1 MTIYVIVENCPAYDD
16 RAEQDDIHTCL
27 CESLGYFTDDN
38 LAEIEVEKHN
48 KKWRVEYVAKF
59 DRQSLNEL
67 AEAADIYP
75 LLDALVKWGCIQE
88 DEYDQVHDDLERY
101 GYVPVNPAN
110 YQPKR
115 IRGRKIV

>member
-1 MTIYVIVENCPAYDD
+1 MTIYVIVENVPAYDN
-16 RAEQDDIHTCL
+16 RAGQDDVHECL
-27 CESLGYFTDDN
+27 CHALGYFTDPN
-38 LAEIEVEKHN
+38 LAEIEVEKQN
-48 KKWRVEYVAKF
+48 KKWRVEYVAKY
-59 DRQSLNEL
+59 DRQSLVEL

-75 LLDALVKWGCIQE
+75 LLDALVQWGCIQE
-88 DEYDQVHDDLERY
+88 EDRDTVQDDLERY